1 MNDLAA
7 AIDHAAACHERALDR
22 MTEAGIPLA
31 EAAGARRQAGRLR
44 VAAARLAEM
53 RAV

>member
-7 AIDHAAACHERALDR
+7 AIDHAAACHERAMDR

-31 EAAGARRQAGRLR
+31 EAIEMPRRRKHLG
-44 VAAARLAEM
+44 E
-53 RAV
+53 